1 MLLRGVSLED
11 DLGTCHET
19 GQVKGSSSW
28 NGNGV
33 DGDGAARGLLRLGSS
48 GISED
53 TSSPSIENLA
63 ESPVSIFPSV
73 EPVRQSY
80 LGGSSS
86 DEGSASQ
93 DGHES

>member
-11 DLGTCHET
+11 DLGTCLET

-53 TSSPSIENLA
+53 TSIPNIENLG
-63 ESPVSIFPSV
+63 ESPVSIFLGV
-73 EPVRQSY
+73 DPVR
-80 LGGSSS
+80 
-86 DEGSASQ
+86 
-93 DGHES
+93 